1 MLLGRDFHVAHGLP
15 ESSETTTG
23 ESAAAPDESAF
34 LILVLLA
41 SLEVDPLGAKL
52 DHKGVLEKE
61 LGEIH
66 LLVTLVALLVKVDC
80 PDTVL
85 GVLEVGRDVDHV
97 VVASHVAEEAGEGA
111 LVELDELLSHA
122 CEVGLVALEVI
133 SNEDIPRNTS
143 NVFLDQRVSI
153 DEVVDSI
160 RGENVFELEAID
172 SRGIRNLHV
181 KVIVVIV
188 VLIHDT
194 DAEGP

>member
-1 MLLGRDFHVAHGLP
+1 MNLMN
-15 ESSETTTG
+15 
-23 ESAAAPDESAF
+23 
-34 LILVLLA
+34 
-41 SLEVDPLGAKL
+41 
-52 DHKGVLEKE
+52 
-61 LGEIH
+61 
-66 LLVTLVALLVKVDC
+66 
-80 PDTVL
+80 
-85 GVLEVGRDVDHV
+85 
-97 VVASHVAEEAGEGA
+97 
-111 LVELDELLSHA
+111 LSHA